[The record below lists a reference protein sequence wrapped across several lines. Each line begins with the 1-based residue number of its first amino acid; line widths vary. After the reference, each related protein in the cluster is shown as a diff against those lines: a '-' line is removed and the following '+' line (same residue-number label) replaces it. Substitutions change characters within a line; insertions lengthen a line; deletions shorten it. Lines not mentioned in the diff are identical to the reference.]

1 MLHPTTASIHET
13 PRHDI
18 AAYIMGSPDLSK
30 VHELTT
36 DNTAE
41 VQAFLSIRP
50 VHTVVMSSFIVDN
63 GIQSE
68 LNRGKFYGY
77 RNAAVSYTHLTLP
90 TSDLV

>member
-1 MLHPTTASIHET
+1 MLHPATANIHET
-13 PRHDI
+13 PRYDI

-63 GIQSE
+63 GIESE
-68 LNRGKFYGY
+68 LNRGRFYGY
-77 RNAAVSYTHLTLP
+77 RNEVGTLEG
-90 TSDLV
+90 VA